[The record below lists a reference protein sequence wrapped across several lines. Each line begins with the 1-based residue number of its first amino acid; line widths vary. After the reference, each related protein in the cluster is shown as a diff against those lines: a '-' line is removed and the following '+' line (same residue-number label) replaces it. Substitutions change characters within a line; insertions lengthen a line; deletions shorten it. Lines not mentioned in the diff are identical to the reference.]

1 MENVEVTAT
10 AAEVEA
16 FLRKR
21 PTGSGSGSG
30 YGSGSGDGSGDGIK
44 AYDGRKVY
52 CIDDVPTL
60 IDQVRGDL
68 ARGSIVR
75 GDLTL
80 DPCFVARSGNSFAH
94 GKTAHDALQDAMAK
108 ELNAS
113 PLEDRIAR
121 FLDTFP
127 DPDAKVA
134 FRDLYTWHHILTG
147 SCTMGRNQFTR
158 EHGLDTEGKYTPRY
172 FMTITRNAYGRDA
185 IRQLAAAY
193 GITFDDECST

>member
-10 AAEVEA
+10 DAEIEA
-16 FLRKR
+16 FLRVS
-21 PTGSGSGSG
+21 PT
-30 YGSGSGDGSGDGIK
+30 GSGSGDGSGLK
-44 AYDGRKVY
+44 EYNGRKVY
-52 CIDDVPTL
+52 YIDDIPTL

-68 ARGSIVR
+68 ARGCVIMR
-75 GDLTL
+75 DLTL

-94 GKTAHDALQDAMAK
+94 GKTAHEALRDAQAK
-108 ELNAS
+108 ELEDS

-127 DPDAKVA
+127 DPDAPVA

-147 SCTMGRNQFTR
+147 SCTMGRDQFTR

-172 FMTITRNAYGRDA
+172 FMTITRDAYGRDA

-193 GITFDDECST
+193 GITFDE